1 MEPFNETLDPL
12 PLEVVNAETIAED
25 LASWKANP
33 PDEDF
38 KLILE
43 AEAIDT

>member
-1 MEPFNETLDPL
+1 MERFDEELDPL
-12 PLEVVNAETIAED
+12 PLEVVNAQTIAED
-25 LASWKANP
+25 LAAWKANP
-33 PDEDF
+33 PDKDF

>member
-12 PLEVVNAETIAED
+12 PLEVVNVETIAED
-25 LASWKANP
+25 LASWKDDP

-43 AEAIDT
+43 AEAVDT